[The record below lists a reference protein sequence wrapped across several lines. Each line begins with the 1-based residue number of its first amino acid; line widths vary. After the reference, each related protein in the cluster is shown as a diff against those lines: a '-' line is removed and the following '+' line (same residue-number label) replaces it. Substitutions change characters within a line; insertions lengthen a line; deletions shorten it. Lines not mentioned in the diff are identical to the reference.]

1 MFFIVP
7 GVNILIFFYGKGF
20 LIKELVVNSKSS
32 ISFKNIDHR
41 SEHWTVSSGK
51 PKITINRNKFFK
63 NPNESVFI
71 SRGSIHRIENI
82 FKKPVKIM
90 EVQIGSILKETDII
104 RYKDIYGRVN

>member
-1 MFFIVP
+1 M
-7 GVNILIFFYGKGF
+7 
-20 LIKELVVNSKSS
+20 IKELVVNSKSS
-32 ISFKNIDHR
+32 ISLQKHRHR
-41 SEHWTVSSGK
+41 SEHWTIASGK
-51 PKITINRNKFFK
+51 PKITINKNKFFK
-63 NPNESVFI
+63 YPNESVFI